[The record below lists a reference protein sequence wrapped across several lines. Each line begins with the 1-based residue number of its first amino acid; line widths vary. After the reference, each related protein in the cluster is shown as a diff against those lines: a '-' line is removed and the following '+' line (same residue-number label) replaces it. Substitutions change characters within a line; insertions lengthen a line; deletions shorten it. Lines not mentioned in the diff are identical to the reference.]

1 METLGLGTALKI
13 MLFSSGADGQT
24 ELASL
29 SRNEI
34 IALVNTAAQLAKSVG
49 SVPEWR
55 WLGELESLAATAASA
70 AAVLSP
76 VCYLLSPWV
85 IRYRS

>member
-1 METLGLGTALKI
+1 
-13 MLFSSGADGQT
+13 MLFSSGADGQV

-55 WLGELESLAATAASA
+55 WLGEFLLSHFIMWGRLANGGGRHGSA
-70 AAVLSP
+70 AHES
-76 VCYLLSPWV
+76 W
-85 IRYRS
+85 R

>member
-1 METLGLGTALKI
+1 
-13 MLFSSGADGQT
+13 MLFSSGADGQV
-24 ELASL
+24 EVASL

-55 WLGELESLAATAASA
+55 WLGESLLHVQYVRTLCGVAGTLVRYSSTWYKFLLGTRATRH
-70 AAVLSP
+70 V
-76 VCYLLSPWV
+76 
-85 IRYRS
+85 